1 MIEKGIYMKI
11 RRTLVVLF
19 VISTFI
25 IPLSLYRA
33 LFSSDASSEF
43 VSTLGIINNVLMGIF
58 LLLIFAFSVFTDE
71 FPHSYPPHASRGL
84 GIVSMLLAAAC
95 GYASVMGLLSEEYS
109 DFTGMSGKIFAV
121 MGILSVLSFMFY
133 SVTFF
138 KGENTIQNV
147 AFAPILPAL
156 WYGFRML
163 LSFLRSASM
172 ADISGELPVI
182 AMSCSFTIFLLTL
195 GKLFCGVNSNSIKWG
210 FAAGCIGIM
219 TSFLYTSNWLVTQCE
234 SAADLLSHPL
244 VFADLFMALFAI
256 GALFH
261 VSVPA
266 EYFDDEEW
274 DDYFYETY
282 DLPKPN
288 LILHTPVDE
297 LEEDSLLDD
306 DINESPYIP
315 VNASIGRGRVT
326 DASRPSGTRPAPAQ
340 RQQPPLPQQV
350 PSYIANPAAYY
361 PPYPSQGGN
370 PYYPPAAPTYP
381 AYPAYPVYPYQG
393 VVPPVAN
400 GAGGYDYY
408 RAGHPSM
415 PAEYVSPYDAA
426 AAQYQYER
434 RREELQSR
442 ELEKLTGEVDH
453 SIARLQNNVTQNRTP
468 SNEYVATSPDERIG
482 GRQSMQPSGRNV
494 RLAQGYAQSGERLTD
509 HIDRL
514 GQENRARNQV
524 NPPEEEDE
532 YTYEYYYPNDRSRY
546 DLANFHP
553 GGNQGQNNPGGRR

>member
-1 MIEKGIYMKI
+1 MKI
-11 RRTLVVLF
+11 RRSLVVLF

-25 IPLSLYRA
+25 IPLSLYRS

-71 FPHSYPPHASRGL
+71 FPHSYPPHVSRGL
-84 GIVSMLLAAAC
+84 GIVSMLMAAAC
-95 GYASVMGLLSEEYS
+95 GYASVMGLIGDEYS
-109 DFTGMSGKIFAV
+109 DFTGMSGKILSV
-121 MGILSVLSFMFY
+121 LGILSVLSFMFY

-147 AFAPILPAL
+147 GFAPILPAL

-163 LSFLRSASM
+163 LGFLRSASM

-219 TSFLYTSNWLVTQCE
+219 TSFLYTSNWMVIQCE
-234 SAADLLSHPL
+234 SMTDLLSHPL
-244 VFADLFMALFAI
+244 VFADLFMGLFAI

-315 VNASIGRGRVT
+315 VNASIGRGHT
-326 DASRPSGTRPAPAQ
+326 GGDSRAAGTRPAAAQ

-361 PPYPSQGGN
+361 PQYPAPTGN
-370 PYYPPAAPTYP
+370 PYYPPAAPNYPTYP
-381 AYPAYPVYPYQG
+381 TYPVYPYQG
-393 VVPPVAN
+393 VMPPVAN

-408 RAGHPSM
+408 RAANPSM
-415 PAEYVSPYDAA
+415 PAEYVSSYDAA

-453 SIARLQNNVTQNRTP
+453 SIARLQNNVTQNCAP
-468 SNEYVATSPDERIG
+468 SNEYVATSPDEKIG
-482 GRQSMQPSGRNV
+482 GRQSFQPNGRNV
-494 RLAQGYAQSGERLTD
+494 RLAQGYAQSGERITD

-524 NPPEEEDE
+524 SPAEEEDE

-546 DLANFHP
+546 DLSNFRP
-553 GGNQGQNNPGGRR
+553 RGSQEQNGSGPNNSGGRR

>member
-1 MIEKGIYMKI
+1 MKI
-11 RRTLVVLF
+11 RRSLVVLF

-43 VSTLGIINNVLMGIF
+43 VSTLGIINHVLMGIF

-84 GIVSMLLAAAC
+84 GFVSMLLAAAC
-95 GYASVMGLLSEEYS
+95 GYASVMGLISDDYS
-109 DFTGMSGKIFAV
+109 SFTGLSGKIFAV

-138 KGENTIQNV
+138 KGENAIQNV

-234 SAADLLSHPL
+234 SMADLLSHPM
-244 VFADLFMALFAI
+244 VFADLFMGLFAI
-256 GALFH
+256 GSLFH
-261 VSVPA
+261 ISVPA

-315 VNASIGRGRVT
+315 VNASIGRGRAG
-326 DASRPSGTRPAPAQ
+326 DGSRAPAPAAP
-340 RQQPPLPQQV
+340 RQQPPLPPQQV

-361 PPYPSQGGN
+361 PQYSSPAGA
-370 PYYPPAAPTYP
+370 PYYPPAAPNYP
-381 AYPAYPVYPYQG
+381 AYPTYPVYPYQG

-408 RAGHPSM
+408 RAANPPM

-468 SNEYVATSPDERIG
+468 SNEYVASSPDERIG

-509 HIDRL
+509 RIDRL
-514 GQENRARNQV
+514 GQENLARHQA
-524 NPPEEEDE
+524 NPSDEEDE

-553 GGNQGQNNPGGRR
+553 DGRQGQNSGQNNPGGRR